1 MSITAWTVIA
11 VVAVVALVIIIKLA
25 ILAFM
30 MKREQIRSIHQQ
42 PDGTYDDEEVD
53 DVVKARRERRE

>member
-11 VVAVVALVIIIKLA
+11 VVAVVALVIIIKVA
-25 ILAFM
+25 ILALM
-30 MKREQIRSIHQQ
+30 MKREQMRSIHRQ

-53 DVVKARRERRE
+53 DVVKTRRERRE